1 LGKKLH
7 KEGEG
12 MFYLHAVP
20 GRLKIKGEEFKKRA
34 NLKEKLRSEL
44 SVFDGIKDIEHNPNT
59 GSIIIW
65 YDQKALSATTILE
78 HLERAGFLN
87 QKNLLSHEDYLIHTS
102 LNFGK
107 RIGKMLADS
116 LAEPLLGGSS
126 LVFLFKLI

>member
-1 LGKKLH
+1 
-7 KEGEG
+7 
-12 MFYLHAVP
+12 MFYLHVVP

-34 NLKEKLRSEL
+34 NLKEKLKSEL
-44 SVFDGIKDIEHNPNT
+44 NIFDGIKDIEYNPNT

-78 HLERAGFLN
+78 HLERVGFLN

>member
-1 LGKKLH
+1 
-7 KEGEG
+7 
-12 MFYLHAVP
+12 MYYLHAVP

-34 NLKEKLRSEL
+34 NLKEKLKSEL
-44 SVFDGIKDIEHNPNT
+44 SVFDGIKDIEYNPNT

-78 HLERAGFLN
+78 HLERVGFLN

>member
-1 LGKKLH
+1 
-7 KEGEG
+7 
-12 MFYLHAVP
+12 MYYLHTVP

-44 SVFDGIKDIEHNPNT
+44 SVFDGIKDIEYNPNT

-78 HLERAGFLN
+78 HLKRAGFLN
-87 QKNLLSHEDYLIHTS
+87 QENLLSHEHYLIHTS
-102 LNFGK
+102 LNFGRK
-107 RIGKMLADS
+107 IGKMLADS
-116 LAEPLLGGSS
+116 LGEPLLRGSS

>member
-1 LGKKLH
+1 MLY
-7 KEGEG
+7 
-12 MFYLHAVP
+12 FHAVP
-20 GRLKIKGEEFKKRA
+20 GRLKIKGEEFKKRSD
-34 NLKEKLRSEL
+34 LKEKLRSEL
-44 SVFDGIKDIEHNPNT
+44 SVFDGIKDIEYNPNT

-78 HLERAGFLN
+78 HLERVGFLN
-87 QKNLLSHEDYLIHTS
+87 QNNLLSHEDYLIHTS

-107 RIGKMLADS
+107 RIGKMLADR

>member
-1 LGKKLH
+1 
-7 KEGEG
+7 
-12 MFYLHAVP
+12 MFYLHVVP

-44 SVFDGIKDIEHNPNT
+44 NIFDGIKDIEYNPNT

-78 HLERAGFLN
+78 HLEKVGLLN
-87 QKNLLSHEDYLIHTS
+87 QKDLLSHEDYLIHTS

>member
-1 LGKKLH
+1 
-7 KEGEG
+7 
-12 MFYLHAVP
+12 MFYLHVVP

-34 NLKEKLRSEL
+34 NLEEKLKSEL
-44 SVFDGIKDIEHNPNT
+44 NMFDGIKDIEYKSNT

-78 HLERAGFLN
+78 HLERVGFLN

>member
-1 LGKKLH
+1 MLY
-7 KEGEG
+7 
-12 MFYLHAVP
+12 FHAVP
-20 GRLKIKGEEFKKRA
+20 GRLKIKGEEFKKRSD
-34 NLKEKLRSEL
+34 LKEKLRSEL
-44 SVFDGIKDIEHNPNT
+44 SVFDGIKDIEYNPNT

-78 HLERAGFLN
+78 HLERVGFLN

-102 LNFGK
+102 LNFGRK
-107 RIGKMLADS
+107 IGKMLADS

>member
-1 LGKKLH
+1 
-7 KEGEG
+7 
-12 MFYLHAVP
+12 MYYFHAVP
-20 GRLKIKGEEFKKRA
+20 GRLKIKGEEFKRRA
-34 NLKEKLRSEL
+34 DLKEKLRSEL
-44 SVFDGIKDIEHNPNT
+44 SVFDGIKDIEYNPNT

-78 HLERAGFLN
+78 HLERVGFLN
-87 QKNLLSHEDYLIHTS
+87 QNNLLSHEDYLIHTS

>member
-1 LGKKLH
+1 
-7 KEGEG
+7 
-12 MFYLHAVP
+12 MFYLHVVP

-34 NLKEKLRSEL
+34 NLKEKLKSEL
-44 SVFDGIKDIEHNPNT
+44 NIFDGIKDIEYNPNT

-65 YDQKALSATTILE
+65 YDQKALSATTIIE
-78 HLERAGFLN
+78 HLERVGFLN